1 MACSDFAVV
10 YRRIDGNVYCES
22 TGRAPTTPC
31 RRNFIAV
38 NRFIADYH
46 QRSSGKNTQY
56 CPWGGAAKGPE
67 VDIGATKLI
76 ARYRTLK
83 RDLPECR

>member
-1 MACSDFAVV
+1 VV
-10 YRRIDGNVYCES
+10 
-22 TGRAPTTPC
+22 TPAQ
-31 RRNFIAV
+31 I
-38 NRFIADYH
+38 
-46 QRSSGKNTQY
+46 
-56 CPWGGAAKGPE
+56 GPE